1 MSHEVLMLAVRH
13 AYHFAVA
20 SMFMLGTAVVFNLFV
35 WNWLAWLIAAAL
47 AYVIR
52 DSFDVAGDKLYG
64 QSTDAAAWCI
74 RKFRSFNAKD
84 AS

>member
-1 MSHEVLMLAVRH
+1 MSYETLMLAVRH

-20 SMFMLGTAVVFNLFV
+20 SMFMLGTALVFNLFV
-35 WNWLAWLIAAAL
+35 WNWLAWLIAAVL

-52 DSFDVAGDKLYG
+52 GSFDVAGDTLFDK
-64 QSTDAAAWCI
+64 STDAAAWCI
-74 RKFRSFNAKD
+74 RKFRSKE